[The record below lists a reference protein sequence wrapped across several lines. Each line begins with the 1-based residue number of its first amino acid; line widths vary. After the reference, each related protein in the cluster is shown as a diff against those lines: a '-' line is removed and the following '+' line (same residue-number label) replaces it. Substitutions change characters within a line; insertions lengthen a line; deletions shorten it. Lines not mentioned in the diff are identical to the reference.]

1 VPGFEASVFF
11 GFFAPAGTPRPII
24 ERLNREVRAA
34 VAAPDV
40 REKLI
45 AMGNEVL
52 GSSPEELAETVA
64 NEVTKWRKLVADRDI
79 KFE

>member
-1 VPGFEASVFF
+1 
-11 GFFAPAGTPRPII
+11 
-24 ERLNREVRAA
+24 